1 MAEAILK
8 TEQSSATELLALIR
22 TVAEELKLPPQRLR
36 TLNLDTS
43 FDRELGLD
51 SLSRM
56 EILARIEKHFG
67 IRLPERLL
75 AEAESPRDL
84 LQAILAI
91 TPGVAPE
98 PLPKIDVPVTE
109 AAASLPVPETAQ
121 TLLEA
126 LAWHCQ
132 HHPDRTHILL
142 IQDDFP
148 EESLSYG
155 ALAAQAK
162 RFARGLQDLGLEPGD
177 TVTLMLPTGKDYFFT
192 FLGILLAGAIPVSI
206 YPPARLSQLEDHL
219 LRHGKILNNCQAKFL
234 VTVPEAK
241 PVARLL
247 KAQVPA
253 LAQLVTPEKLACAQ
267 GDPAPIP
274 RSSLDIAFL
283 QYTSGSTGTPKGVV
297 LTHCNLLS
305 NIRAMGKAVQA
316 DSSDVFVSWLPLYHD
331 MGLIGAWLGSL
342 YYGARLVVMSPLA
355 FLAQPIRWLR
365 AIHRHRATLTAAPNF
380 GYELCLKRLS
390 DAELQGLDL
399 SSLRVM
405 FNGAEPVSP
414 ATLERF
420 SARFLPYGLKP
431 EVLMPVYGLAENSVG
446 LTFPPLGRAPR
457 IDSIDRDVFCRT
469 GKAIAAND
477 PGRAL
482 RFVSC
487 GLPLPGHEVRIAD
500 EQGRELPERVEGRL
514 EFRGPSSTRG
524 YYRNPEA
531 TAKLFDGEWLVSGDR
546 AYLADGEVYLTG
558 REKDIIIHAGRNL
571 YPQEIEEAI
580 GRIPG
585 IRAGCVAA
593 FGSPDPRTGTER
605 LIIVAE
611 TRETDPKARERLVQL
626 LNQAVFSLAGSPPDE
641 VVLAPPGT
649 VLKTSSGKIRRS
661 ACRELYEQELLGHP
675 LPLWRQGAHLLIAAV
690 RPQLRR
696 WRRQIGA
703 VSFAAWAWSMVLVVG
718 ALGWLG
724 VLLLP
729 GSGRRWRWASWAARL
744 LARVT
749 SIPLRVE
756 GLENLPPADRPCI
769 YVSNHASYL
778 DGAAVL
784 AVLPRRFSFVAKRE
798 FLRQF
803 IAGTFLKRIGCEFV
817 ERFAEEHSVQDARR
831 LTEAARSGRSLWFFA
846 EGTFTRQPGLLPFRV
861 GAFLTAAEVGLAVVP
876 VTIRGT
882 RSILRAGSWFPH
894 RGAIR
899 VIVSPPLSPQA
910 ISRELEQPSA
920 WPIAVRLRDLSRQ
933 AILTHVGEPDLAEE
947 PSPLLRA

>member
-1 MAEAILK
+1 MAEATLK
-8 TEQSSATELLALIR
+8 TEQSIATELLALIR
-22 TVAEELKLPPQRLR
+22 TVAGELKLPPQRLR
-36 TLNLDTS
+36 ALNLDTS

-84 LQAILAI
+84 LQAILA
-91 TPGVAPE
+91 TTLGRALK
-98 PLPKIDVPVTE
+98 PLPKMALPVSE
-109 AAASLPVPETAQ
+109 AAAALPVPETAQ
-121 TLLEA
+121 TLLEV

-148 EESLSYG
+148 EESLAYSE
-155 ALAAQAK
+155 LAAQAR

-192 FLGILLAGAIPVSI
+192 FFGILLAGAIPVSI

-219 LRHGKILNNCQAKFL
+219 LRHSKILSNCQAKLL

-241 PVARLL
+241 NVARLL
-247 KAQVPA
+247 KAHVPT
-253 LAQLVTPEKLACAQ
+253 LAQVVTPEKLTGAQ
-267 GDPAPIP
+267 GDPVPIP
-274 RSSLDIAFL
+274 RSPLDIAFL
-283 QYTSGSTGTPKGVV
+283 QYTSGSTGTPKGVI
-297 LTHCNLLS
+297 LTHFNLLS

-390 DAELQGLDL
+390 DAELTGLDL

-420 SARFLPYGLKP
+420 SARFRPYGLKP

-446 LTFPPLGRAPR
+446 LTFPPLGRDPL

-469 GKAIAAND
+469 GKAIAAKD
-477 PGRAL
+477 PAKAL

-487 GLPLPGHEVRIAD
+487 GLPLPGHEVRIVD

-524 YYRNPEA
+524 YYRNPEM

-546 AYLADGEVYLTG
+546 AYLAGGEVYLTG

-571 YPQEIEEAI
+571 YPQEIEETI

-611 TRETDPKARERLVQL
+611 TRETDPEARERLVQI
-626 LNQAVFSLAGSPPDE
+626 LNQTVFSLAGSPPDE

-661 ACRELYEQELLGHP
+661 ACRELYEWELLGRP
-675 LPLWRQGAHLLIAAV
+675 LPFWRQGLNLIIAAV

-696 WRRQIGA
+696 WRRRVEA

-729 GSGRRWRWASWAARL
+729 GSERRWRWASWAARL

-749 SIPLRVE
+749 FIPLRAE
-756 GLENLPPADRPCI
+756 NPANLPPADRPCI

-784 AVLPRRFSFVAKRE
+784 ALLPRRFSFVAKRE

-803 IAGTFLKRIGCEFV
+803 IAGTFLRRIGCEFV
-817 ERFAEEHSVQDARR
+817 ERFAEEHSVQDAKR
-831 LTEAARSGRSLWFFA
+831 LTASARSGYSLWFFA
-846 EGTFTRQPGLLPFRV
+846 EGTFTRQPGLLPFRL
-861 GAFLTAAEVGLAVVP
+861 GAFLTAAETGLPVVP

-894 RGAIR
+894 PGAIR

-910 ISRELEQPSA
+910 IARELENPSA
-920 WPIAVRLRDLSRQ
+920 WQIAVRLRDLSRQ
-933 AILTHVGEPDLAEE
+933 AILTHLGEPDLAEE
-947 PSPLLRA
+947 PSPLLRG